1 LGSVEHSVANEREM
15 IRPQAEL
22 YFLLFFHHF
31 TSLFMLDV
39 LKKSRKLKK
48 PVLYYGDA
56 VSCSMSWLQLTS

>member
-1 LGSVEHSVANEREM
+1 VEHSVANEREM

-48 PVLYYGDA
+48 PV
-56 VSCSMSWLQLTS
+56 